1 MTKYKVFFTL
11 LVTAFFLTLI
21 ACSTTDEISSSVTD
35 LSSGTMSETEQID
48 SPYSTL
54 TLTFGGDLMAH
65 TVNYRMKDYSIIY
78 KDIESILQNDDFS
91 FINLEAPVHSGRPY
105 ESYPTFNVQDEYAQA
120 AIDAGFDVFSLAN
133 NHSSDQGLE
142 GLKETLAFFE
152 QKEQEGVYHSGLK
165 HTDTEGLSY
174 ALLEK
179 RDWKVLFVA
188 VTEIL
193 NGLPDMGM
201 VNFIKPYEKYRK
213 PLLEQ
218 LRQMKEQIPCDIF
231 ILSIHTGEP
240 EYVHSTS
247 QEQKDFY
254 QKILDAG
261 VDVIWAN
268 HPHVAK
274 DWELYTHAG
283 STQQYPQSLIMY
295 AMGNTISG
303 QRSNPSFKAPDT
315 PRDYTGD
322 GYLLQ
327 VTFRK
332 ESKTAVSK
340 SESDFVSQKSEIP
353 PELNSKVPPELNSE
367 IPPELNSEI
376 PPEHNSKVPP
386 EYNSKVPPEYN
397 SKVPPDFELDLPTKK
412 PEILSTQEIL
422 ITTYIDPQGNYIIK
436 QLNEDFIQ
444 SLIDENRTDW
454 ATYLSER
461 KKLMEKIGGKEL
473 SR

>member
-1 MTKYKVFFTL
+1 MKKNKL
-11 LVTAFFLTLI
+11 LFSVLTTTFLLAMI
-21 ACSTTDEISSSVTD
+21 ACSTTAPVTD
-35 LSSGTMSETEQID
+35 SITETQASGTSGEREVIP
-48 SPYSTL
+48 PYSTL

-65 TVNYRMKDYSIIY
+65 TVNYRMKDYSLIY
-78 KDIESILQNDDFS
+78 EDIEHILKHDDLS

-105 ESYPTFNVQDEYAQA
+105 ESYPTFNVQDDYAQA
-120 AIDAGFDVFSLAN
+120 AIDAGFEVFSLAN

-152 QKEQEGVYHSGLK
+152 EKEKDGVYHSGLK
-165 HTDTEGLSY
+165 HKDTEGLSY
-174 ALLEK
+174 ALVEK

-201 VNFIKPYEKYRK
+201 VNFVKPYEKYRK

-218 LRQMKEQIPCDIF
+218 LKQLKEQVPCDLF

-240 EYVHSTS
+240 EYVHTTS

-254 QKILDAG
+254 QKILDTG

-274 DWELYTHAG
+274 DWELYTHTD
-283 STQQYPQSLIMY
+283 STQQYLCSLIMY

-303 QRSNPSFKAPDT
+303 QRTNPSFKAPDT

-332 ESKTAVSK
+332 ESKTSTTE
-340 SESDFVSQKSEIP
+340 SESDFVS
-353 PELNSKVPPELNSE
+353 
-367 IPPELNSEI
+367 
-376 PPEHNSKVPP
+376 H
-386 EYNSKVPPEYN
+386 
-397 SKVPPDFELDLPTKK
+397 K
-412 PEILSTQEIL
+412 PEIIDTQGIL

-444 SLIDENRTDW
+444 SLTDENRTDW
-454 ATYLSER
+454 AEYLSER

-473 SR
+473 NR

>member
-1 MTKYKVFFTL
+1 M
-11 LVTAFFLTLI
+11 
-21 ACSTTDEISSSVTD
+21 
-35 LSSGTMSETEQID
+35 
-48 SPYSTL
+48 
-54 TLTFGGDLMAH
+54 
-65 TVNYRMKDYSIIY
+65 
-78 KDIESILQNDDFS
+78 
-91 FINLEAPVHSGRPY
+91 
-105 ESYPTFNVQDEYAQA
+105 
-120 AIDAGFDVFSLAN
+120 
-133 NHSSDQGLE
+133 
-142 GLKETLAFFE
+142 
-152 QKEQEGVYHSGLK
+152 
-165 HTDTEGLSY
+165 
-174 ALLEK
+174 LEK

-332 ESKTAVSK
+332 ESKASTTE
-340 SESDFVSQKSEIP
+340 SESDFVPQKSEIP
-353 PELNSKVPPELNSE
+353 PEV
-367 IPPELNSEI
+367 
-376 PPEHNSKVPP
+376 NSKVPP

-397 SKVPPDFELDLPTKK
+397 FKVPPEHNSKIPPEQKSKVLPDFELDLPTKK

>member
-1 MTKYKVFFTL
+1 
-11 LVTAFFLTLI
+11 
-21 ACSTTDEISSSVTD
+21 
-35 LSSGTMSETEQID
+35 
-48 SPYSTL
+48 
-54 TLTFGGDLMAH
+54 
-65 TVNYRMKDYSIIY
+65 
-78 KDIESILQNDDFS
+78 
-91 FINLEAPVHSGRPY
+91 
-105 ESYPTFNVQDEYAQA
+105 
-120 AIDAGFDVFSLAN
+120 
-133 NHSSDQGLE
+133 
-142 GLKETLAFFE
+142 
-152 QKEQEGVYHSGLK
+152 
-165 HTDTEGLSY
+165 
-174 ALLEK
+174 
-179 RDWKVLFVA
+179 
-188 VTEIL
+188 
-193 NGLPDMGM
+193 MGM

-353 PELNSKVPPELNSE
+353 PDVNSKVPPEYNFKV
-367 IPPELNSEI
+367 PPEHNSEI
-376 PPEHNSKVPP
+376 PPEHNS
-386 EYNSKVPPEYN
+386 EIPPEYN

-412 PEILSTQEIL
+412 PEIFSTQEIL